1 MFKNKIDGIGDI
13 MAVKNFHFTP
23 EFYDLQVCWPERL
36 KKEKNFLTG
45 IIKKRNIKSILDVG
59 CGTAHHAQLFSSY
72 VENITAIDPSS
83 KMIKYA
89 RKNIIKSSNVTLKI
103 GGFENLNSLV
113 SGQYDLVV
121 CLGNILPILGSRKK
135 VKLALKS
142 TRKKLLKNGMA
153 IFQFLNF
160 TPSIIKKEKFYK
172 PKIINKDGKIY
183 IITKHFEYGK
193 LKTRVDFLTIVISDS
208 GNLEDFYVNT
218 YFVCT
223 LRDKIFLKMASN
235 CGFKKIELMGT
246 GGREVFNRKKHVS
259 LYALLYR

>member
-83 KMIKYA
+83 KMIEYA

-193 LKTRVDFLTIVISDS
+193 LKTRVDFLTTVISDS

-235 CGFKKIELMGT
+235 CGFKKIELVGT

>member
-193 LKTRVDFLTIVISDS
+193 LKTRVDFLTTVISDS